1 MKQFLA
7 LLMVASSSVRSYACP
22 SPPVNLG
29 WSEVFRETTFALD
42 TNKISLKT
50 GSSTDQFEFDE
61 SRRIW
66 TYRSGGESTDLPAGY
81 EGDVSV
87 KGRMISRVNVGHNGR
102 LVFKPASGIPGN
114 ALTNKCCD
122 VVVVPLEGKSLQM
135 TFNKSGTQLT
145 QIRGA
150 SGMVKGL
157 GPSTRSEGSPQ
168 ILEVSD
174 PANRGTYQASCN
186 GVERIENRSTFP
198 QRHNGNQMSGS
209 GGGAVQ

>member
-7 LLMVASSSVRSYACP
+7 LLMVASSSFRSYACL
-22 SPPVNLG
+22 SAPVNLG

-61 SRRIW
+61 SRRVW
-66 TYRSGGESTDLPAGY
+66 TYISGRESTELPAGY
-81 EGDVSV
+81 EGEVSV
-87 KGRMISRVNVGHNGR
+87 KGRMISRVKVGHNGR
-102 LVFKPASGIPGN
+102 LVFKPASGNPGN
-114 ALTNKCCD
+114 ALTNRCCD
-122 VVVVPLEGKSLQM
+122 VVVVPLEGRSLQM
-135 TFNKSGTQLT
+135 TFNKNGTQIT
-145 QIRGA
+145 QVRGP

-157 GPSTRSEGSPQ
+157 GPSNQGDGDPQ

-186 GVERIENRSTFP
+186 GVKRIENKSTFP
-198 QRHNGNQMSGS
+198 QRPNGSQMSGF
-209 GGGAVQ
+209 GGGAIQ